1 MYTCFTTYLIL
12 IVFFIDVFIHILF
25 HVASQTS
32 HFQTV
37 VQKEK
42 DIRESIR
49 QEREE
54 ILSKPIKE
62 RYEIKDP
69 EYLKVTDPIVISTSL
84 KTQVLV
90 RTLTI
95 ICVYGLLVLNII
107 PNFFKFYFS
116 ILAIFNAIAY
126 IVSNVSYMSY
136 DNKKRST
143 EAVAEEISFYDLS
156 TKIIY
161 YLTLFSI
168 PVLTILLA
176 IQDMFSPPIQ
186 LPYLCV
192 VVQLLFF
199 ILYAYLCYSIYVQ
212 YSNLKY
218 FVKTD
223 IYDDPSTFSKFKS
236 IHEYIMYS
244 MILNFFVYGIIV
256 ILSALSYVDR
266 YNILA
271 LVGIISGTLTL
282 SCTLT
287 YWYFVSTAKKPK
299 LQPNEITIKL
309 YRNMC
314 FIAKCFLL
322 GLVTIYQGYT
332 LYNTSEI

>member
-1 MYTCFTTYLIL
+1 LHFKA
-12 IVFFIDVFIHILF
+12 IVE
-25 HVASQTS
+25 
-32 HFQTV
+32 
-37 VQKEK
+37 KERG
-42 DIRESIR
+42 IRESIR
-49 QEREE
+49 QERME
-54 ILSKPIKE
+54 ILLKPINE

-69 EYLKVTDPIVISTSL
+69 EYLKDTDPIVISTSL
-84 KTQVLV
+84 KTKVFV

-95 ICVYGLLVLNII
+95 ILIYGLLVLNII
-107 PNFFKFYFS
+107 PNFLKFYFS

-143 EAVAEEISFYDLS
+143 EADTEEISFYDLS

-168 PVLTILLA
+168 PVLIILLA

-223 IYDDPSTFSKFKS
+223 IYDDPSTCSKFKK

-244 MILNFFVYGIIV
+244 MILNFFVYGILV
-256 ILSALSYVDR
+256 ILSALNYVDQ

-271 LVGIISGTLTL
+271 LVGILSGTFTL

-287 YWYFVSTAKKPK
+287 YWYFVSVSTEKKPK
-299 LQPNEITIKL
+299 LQPVEITIKL

-322 GLVTIYQGYT
+322 GLVTMYQGYT
-332 LYNTSEI
+332 LYN